1 MSCNRYPVDVKAVG
15 FMQCRKEKNY
25 MMFVSWSDQN
35 NILIYRTFEEFKKF
49 HKELKRKFPTE
60 SGSLRSL
67 PRFKGITMQQRKGGK
82 LNRCLE
88 ILKLLETYSQEL
100 LKTDVKISR
109 GEEVNQFF
117 KAQTQDLDP
126 SFPEN
131 SVVIMPSVFRREK
144 NPQPLSITLP
154 QASESYRC
162 IEAFETKDTKNKPF
176 SVDQKEIVEVLIK
189 DMTGWWLVENADKQI
204 AWFPASYLEE
214 LDACEDIQNAFSSNE
229 EGKSVLPS
237 KHEFCKTPPLYPLP
251 GIPAWTSD
259 FCGQLCHHLWV
270 MESWNGLV
278 WKGPQSPSHST
289 LCHEQRHLLLSQV
302 APSPIQPGLGH
313 FQEWGSHSLSGHP
326 VPGPPH
332 PFCKKLLPYIQPKWI
347 RLGSLS
353 KPVTLSCLRDSCPA
367 AGLVFHWDWSI
378 FSTRQTQPLPL
389 SAGSLYFVVQAY
401 EAQKADELSLNQGV
415 VVEVVRRSH
424 NGWWLIRYNGCT
436 GYIPSLCL
444 RPYKNPHHKL
454 QTIMSCGL
462 NTSTP
467 TLRSP
472 QPRGEAAAQPG
483 LQPSPSFAPREEDGS
498 PQRSRSRSL
507 PRASSTPELDV
518 DSSSL
523 SSARSS
529 EGDARLAWKPDL
541 SRSLPDVEQA
551 RSSPAPS
558 RGLATHSS
566 KSPHLS
572 ARNRNDSGFVESSAA
587 ELGSSLAD
595 PELAAGVPKVPA
607 RPSAHEILQRCST
620 VTKRA
625 VQQSAPRAALPALL
639 PIPSRH

>member
-1 MSCNRYPVDVKAVG
+1 GKMSCNRYPVDVKAVG
-15 FMQCRKEKNY
+15 FVQCRKQKNY

-67 PRFKGITMQQRKGGK
+67 PRFKGITMQQRKGRK

-131 SVVIMPSVFRREK
+131 SVVIIPSAFRREK
-144 NPQPLSITLP
+144 TPQALSITLP
-154 QASESYRC
+154 QASQSYRC

-176 SVDQKEIVEVLIK
+176 TVAQKEIVEVLIK

-229 EGKSVLPS
+229 EG
-237 KHEFCKTPPLYPLP
+237 
-251 GIPAWTSD
+251 
-259 FCGQLCHHLWV
+259 
-270 MESWNGLV
+270 N
-278 WKGPQSPSHST
+278 
-289 LCHEQRHLLLSQV
+289 
-302 APSPIQPGLGH
+302 
-313 FQEWGSHSLSGHP
+313 
-326 VPGPPH
+326 
-332 PFCKKLLPYIQPKWI
+332 
-347 RLGSLS
+347 
-353 KPVTLSCLRDSCPA
+353 
-367 AGLVFHWDWSI
+367 
-378 FSTRQTQPLPL
+378 
-389 SAGSLYFVVQAY
+389 LYFVVQAY

-415 VVEVVRRSH
+415 VVEVVTRSH

-436 GYIPSLCL
+436 GYMPSLCL
-444 RPYKNPHHKL
+444 RPYKNPHRNL
-454 QTIMSCGL
+454 QTIMSCSL
-462 NTSTP
+462 NASTP
-467 TLRSP
+467 NLCSP
-472 QPRGEAAAQPG
+472 QPRGEAGAQPR
-483 LQPSPSFAPREEDGS
+483 LQPGPSREEDGS
-498 PQRSRSRSL
+498 SQSSRSPSL
-507 PRASSTPELDV
+507 PRASSTPALDL

-523 SSARSS
+523 SSGSSS
-529 EGDARLAWKPDL
+529 ERDAGLAWRLDL
-541 SRSLPDVEQA
+541 SRPVPEAEQA

-558 RGLATHSS
+558 HGLATRSS
-566 KSPHLS
+566 NSPHPG
-572 ARNRNDSGFVESSAA
+572 ARDRNDSGFVESSAA

-595 PELAAGVPKVPA
+595 PEPAAGVPKVPA

-625 VQQSAPRAALPALL
+625 VQQSAPRPALQGLL
-639 PIPSRH
+639 PIPGRH

>member
-1 MSCNRYPVDVKAVG
+1 GKMSCNRYPVDVKAVG
-15 FMQCRKEKNY
+15 FMQCRKEKKY

-100 LKTDVKISR
+100 LKTDVKISQ
-109 GEEVNQFF
+109 GKEVNQFF

-154 QASESYRC
+154 QASQSYCC

-176 SVDQKEIVEVLIK
+176 TVAQKEIVEVLIK

-214 LDACEDIQNAFSSNE
+214 LDACEDIENAFSSNE
-229 EGKSVLPS
+229 EG
-237 KHEFCKTPPLYPLP
+237 
-251 GIPAWTSD
+251 
-259 FCGQLCHHLWV
+259 
-270 MESWNGLV
+270 
-278 WKGPQSPSHST
+278 
-289 LCHEQRHLLLSQV
+289 
-302 APSPIQPGLGH
+302 
-313 FQEWGSHSLSGHP
+313 
-326 VPGPPH
+326 
-332 PFCKKLLPYIQPKWI
+332 
-347 RLGSLS
+347 
-353 KPVTLSCLRDSCPA
+353 
-367 AGLVFHWDWSI
+367 
-378 FSTRQTQPLPL
+378 
-389 SAGSLYFVVQAY
+389 SLYFVAQAY

-436 GYIPSLCL
+436 GYMPSLCL
-444 RPYKNPHHKL
+444 RPYRNPHHKL

-467 TLRSP
+467 NSCSP
-472 QPRGEAAAQPG
+472 QPRGEAVAQPR
-483 LQPSPSFAPREEDGS
+483 LQPGPSLEEDGS
-498 PQRSRSRSL
+498 TQRSRSRSL
-507 PRASSTPELDV
+507 PRASSTPELDL

-523 SSARSS
+523 SSGSSS

-541 SRSLPDVEQA
+541 SRSLPEVEQA

-558 RGLATHSS
+558 YGLATHSS

-572 ARNRNDSGFVESSAA
+572 ARDRNDSGFVESSAA
-587 ELGSSLAD
+587 ELSSSLAD

-607 RPSAHEILQRCST
+607 RPSPHEILQRCST

-625 VQQSAPRAALPALL
+625 VQQSAPRPALQALL
-639 PIPSRH
+639 PIPSQH

>member
-1 MSCNRYPVDVKAVG
+1 LILPAPCQGRAAAVGKMSCNRYPVDVKAVG
-15 FMQCRKEKNY
+15 FMQCRKQKNY

-35 NILIYRTFEEFKKF
+35 NILIYRTFEDFKKF

-67 PRFKGITMQQRKGGK
+67 PRFKGIIMQQRKGGK

-144 NPQPLSITLP
+144 NPRPLSITLP
-154 QASESYRC
+154 QASQSYC
-162 IEAFETKDTKNKPF
+162 CLEAFETKDTKNKPF
-176 SVDQKEIVEVLIK
+176 TVAQKEIVEVLIK

-229 EGKSVLPS
+229 EG
-237 KHEFCKTPPLYPLP
+237 
-251 GIPAWTSD
+251 
-259 FCGQLCHHLWV
+259 
-270 MESWNGLV
+270 
-278 WKGPQSPSHST
+278 
-289 LCHEQRHLLLSQV
+289 
-302 APSPIQPGLGH
+302 
-313 FQEWGSHSLSGHP
+313 
-326 VPGPPH
+326 
-332 PFCKKLLPYIQPKWI
+332 
-347 RLGSLS
+347 
-353 KPVTLSCLRDSCPA
+353 
-367 AGLVFHWDWSI
+367 
-378 FSTRQTQPLPL
+378 
-389 SAGSLYFVVQAY
+389 SLYFVVQPY

-415 VVEVVRRSH
+415 VVEVLRRSH

-436 GYIPSLCL
+436 GYMPSLCL
-444 RPYKNPHHKL
+444 RPYQNPHHKL

-462 NTSTP
+462 NAS
-467 TLRSP
+467 SP
-472 QPRGEAAAQPG
+472 NLCSAQPRGEAVPQPG
-483 LQPSPSFAPREEDGS
+483 PSRGGLRS
-498 PQRSRSRSL
+498 PPRSRSRSL
-507 PRASSTPELDV
+507 PRASSTPQLDL

-523 SSARSS
+523 SSGSS
-529 EGDARLAWKPDL
+529 SDGDARLAWKPDL
-541 SRSLPDVEQA
+541 SRSLPEVEQV

-558 RGLATHSS
+558 HGRAAHGSE
-566 KSPHLS
+566 SPLLS
-572 ARNRNDSGFVESSAA
+572 ARDRNDSGFVESSAA
-587 ELGSSLAD
+587 ELCSSLAVPD
-595 PELAAGVPKVPA
+595 PPAGVPKVPA
-607 RPSAHEILQRCST
+607 RPSPHEILQRCST

-625 VQQSAPRAALPALL
+625 VQQSAPRAALPAL
-639 PIPSRH
+639 SRH